1 MKYEKTLAVL
11 AGLTFAGSIAQAQI
25 AIGETLTVSG
35 FADAS
40 YVNNDD
46 GTETSDFGIDQVEVD
61 LAFSLDN
68 FSWLLLQLS
77 SPSNHRLK
85 IYCLTWLHRRSDDDL
100 QRYWF

>member
-11 AGLTFAGSIAQAQI
+11 AGLTFAGSLVQAQI

-46 GTETSDFGIDQVEVD
+46 GT
-61 LAFSLDN
+61 
-68 FSWLLLQLS
+68 
-77 SPSNHRLK
+77 
-85 IYCLTWLHRRSDDDL
+85 
-100 QRYWF
+100 

>member
-35 FADAS
+35 FADA

-46 GTETSDFGIDQVEVD
+46 GT
-61 LAFSLDN
+61 LK
-68 FSWLLLQLS
+68 LQISVLIK
-77 SPSNHRLK
+77 LK
-85 IYCLTWLHRRSDDDL
+85 SI
-100 QRYWF
+100 

>member
-1 MKYEKTLAVL
+1 MKYEKNLAVL
-11 AGLTFAGSIAQAQI
+11 AGLTFAGSLVQAQI

-61 LAFSLDN
+61 LAFSLEAVTAEVH
-68 FSWLLLQLS
+68 LQTNRWISLIRTS
-77 SPSNHRLK
+77 FRKHQPWRHHRQCGP
-85 IYCLTWLHRRSDDDL
+85 YA
-100 QRYWF
+100 